1 MSCPRCK
8 HEHCVKNGKVEGKQ
22 RHKCKSCGF
31 QFTRITPKGYP
42 LQLRALSVFLY
53 CHGLSMNAIA
63 KMLSV
68 STPTVLR
75 WIWQFGMQHAQPP
88 EPAQDTAVVLE
99 LDEMWHYLKKNKSCG
114 FGKFCVVIQ
123 ENSSLGNVVIGIKQR

>member
-68 STPTVLR
+68 STPTILR
-75 WIWQFGMQHAQPP
+75 WIRQFGMQHAQPP
-88 EPAQDTAVVLE
+88 QPAQDTAVVLE
-99 LDEMWHYLKKNKSCG
+99 LDEMWHYLKKTK
-114 FGKFCVVIQ
+114 VVDL
-123 ENSSLGNVVIGIKQR
+123 ESFVS